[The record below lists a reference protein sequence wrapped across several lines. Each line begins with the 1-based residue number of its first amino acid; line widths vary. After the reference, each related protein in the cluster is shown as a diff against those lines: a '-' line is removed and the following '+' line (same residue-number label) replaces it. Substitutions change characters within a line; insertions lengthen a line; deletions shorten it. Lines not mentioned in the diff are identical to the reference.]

1 MQAFSMQVTSV
12 HLQFSLNKKIMRK
25 GLGNT
30 MQALEASSRYV
41 VGGGNELL
49 LHRSWRA
56 GPRAPAAFLG
66 HSQPTHSGNVV
77 DLAEALCRLGFNV
90 HAGDVRGHGA
100 SVSARQPLGHLDRDD
115 GWERLIGDMRQ
126 FTSIAFEGVSWEDRL
141 IVAPN
146 ISGLL
151 TLELLKTQP
160 DLARNIVLISPP
172 PNQKAIPMLARSFA
186 KARSLI
192 RDPDLPDEH
201 TLHHLYTFLG
211 AQLENRKHLA
221 DVVSVD
227 RAVIDALLADPAGWP
242 TPTLAYFMSIFR
254 GFQQAWEWPRKAR
267 IKEGTRI
274 LLMYGSDD
282 PMMGKGGFV
291 SPMSDWFAAR
301 GIDDVTSFRVEG
313 ARSAVFL
320 DERKLKVSDAIVR
333 WFRYDEL
340 PHQAVENEAANVAD
354 ISSRML
360 LKLGNSDI
368 DGELSADT
376 LVELCY
382 NAIQDEER
390 WAEMLHRMAL
400 AIARGERGDAE
411 KLEMLVS
418 TLMPHWDRAYELNRQ
433 IMTNAA
439 LGVVLQELIERFDIG
454 VGLVTK
460 DLGIVHYNSAFRAT
474 LERCLPGRSVPDDR
488 EAVEDALR
496 ALANPHFRNGIEQGR
511 GETVLVVNGEP
522 VGIHFR
528 PRTLRQT
535 GLLRGGPSGVLVL
548 RKPSPETGEGENA
561 RSAMLQLAYGLTQ
574 QEANVTLRIAS
585 GRSPEDIC
593 ADLGLSIHTVR
604 THLKRSYDKVGV
616 QGQTELAARIMAGP
630 VGWLSA

>member
-1 MQAFSMQVTSV
+1 
-12 HLQFSLNKKIMRK
+12 
-25 GLGNT
+25 
-30 MQALEASSRYV
+30 MQALEASSRYI

-56 GPRAPAAFLG
+56 GPRAPAAFVG

-77 DLAEALCRLGFNV
+77 GLAESLCRQGFNV
-90 HAGDVRGHGA
+90 HAGDLRGHGA

-115 GWERLIGDMRQ
+115 GWERVIGDMRQ
-126 FTSIAFEGVSWEDRL
+126 FTSIAFEGVPWEDRL

-160 DLARNIVLISPP
+160 ELARNIVLISPP
-172 PNQKAIPMLARSFA
+172 PNQKAMPLLARSFA
-186 KARSLI
+186 KARALI

-211 AQLENRKHLA
+211 AQIENRKHLA
-221 DVVSVD
+221 DVVSAD

-291 SPMSDWFAAR
+291 RPMTDWFAAR
-301 GIDDVTSFRVEG
+301 GIEDVASFRVEG

-320 DERKLKVSDAIVR
+320 DERRLNVSDAIVR
-333 WFRYDEL
+333 WFRNDEL
-340 PHQAVENEAANVAD
+340 PRQAVENEAANVAD

-360 LKLGNSDI
+360 AKLGNSDI

-411 KLEMLVS
+411 KLEMLVT

-439 LGVVLQELIERFDIG
+439 LGVVLQDVLARFSVG
-454 VGLVTK
+454 VGLVTN
-460 DLGIVHYNSAFRAT
+460 DLGIVHYNAAFKET
-474 LERCLPGRSVPDDR
+474 LERCLGGRNVPDDR
-488 EAVEDALR
+488 EAVEAALR
-496 ALANPHFRNGIEQGR
+496 ALATPQFRTGVERGC
-511 GETVLVVNGEP
+511 GETVLVVDGAP
-522 VGIHFR
+522 IGVHFR
-528 PRTLRQT
+528 PQTLRQT

-548 RKPSPETGEGENA
+548 RKPDQKTSDGDDA
-561 RSAMLQLAYGLTQ
+561 RSALLQLSYGLTQ
-574 QEANVTLRIAS
+574 QEANVALHISA
-585 GRSPEDIC
+585 GRSPEEIC
-593 ADLGLSIHTVR
+593 TDLGLSIHTVR
-604 THLKRSYDKVGV
+604 THLKRNYEKVGV
-616 QGQTELAARIMAGP
+616 QGQTELAARIMASP

>member
-1 MQAFSMQVTSV
+1 
-12 HLQFSLNKKIMRK
+12 
-25 GLGNT
+25 
-30 MQALEASSRYV
+30 MQALEASSKYV

-49 LHRSWRA
+49 LYRSWRFGA
-56 GPRAPAAFLG
+56 RAPAAFVG

-90 HAGDVRGHGA
+90 HAGDLRGHGA

-126 FTSIAFEGVSWEDRL
+126 FTSIAFDGVPWEDRL
-141 IVAPN
+141 IVGPN

-151 TLELLKTQP
+151 TLELLKTEP
-160 DLARNIVLISPP
+160 SLARNIVLISPP

-186 KARSLI
+186 KARALI

-211 AQLENRKHLA
+211 AQIENRQHLA
-221 DVVSVD
+221 DVTSAD

-267 IKEGTRI
+267 IREGTRI

-291 SPMSDWFAAR
+291 KPMSDWFAAR
-301 GIDDVTSFRVEG
+301 GIEDVTSLRVEG

-320 DERKLKVSDAIVR
+320 DERKLKVSDAIAR
-333 WFRYDEL
+333 WFREEDM
-340 PHQAVENEAANVAD
+340 PDQSVEDEAANVAD

-368 DGELSADT
+368 DGELSADA

-400 AIARGERGDAE
+400 AIARGEREGAE
-411 KLEMLVS
+411 KLETLVS
-418 TLMPHWDRAYELNRQ
+418 KLMPHWDRAYALNRQ
-433 IMTNAA
+433 IITNAA
-439 LGVVLQELIERFDIG
+439 LGIILQEVIERFSIG
-454 VGLVTK
+454 VGLVTS
-460 DLGIVHYNSAFRAT
+460 DLGIVHYNSAFRDA
-474 LERCLPGRSVPDDR
+474 LERCVDGHGIADHKP
-488 EAVEDALR
+488 AVEAALR
-496 ALANPHFRNGIEQGR
+496 ALASPQFKAEVERGQGD
-511 GETVLVVNGEP
+511 TVLVVDGQP
-522 VGIHFR
+522 IGLHFR
-528 PRTLRQT
+528 PRALRQS
-535 GLLRGGPSGVLVL
+535 GLVRGGPAGVLVL
-548 RKPSPETGEGENA
+548 RKPGSDASDSEDA
-561 RSAMLQLAYGLTQ
+561 RCALLQLAYGLTQ
-574 QEANVTLRIAS
+574 QEGNVALRIAS
-585 GRSPEDIC
+585 GHSPEEIC
-593 ADLGLSIHTVR
+593 GDLGLSIHTVR
-604 THLKRSYDKVGV
+604 THLKRNYDKVGV